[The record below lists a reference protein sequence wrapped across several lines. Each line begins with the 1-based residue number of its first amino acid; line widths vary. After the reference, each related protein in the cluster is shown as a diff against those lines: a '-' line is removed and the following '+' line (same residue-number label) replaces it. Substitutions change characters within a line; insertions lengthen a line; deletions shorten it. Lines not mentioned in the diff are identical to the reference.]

1 MSDGAYEPA
10 VQSNTAK
17 PATRASAPKP
27 KPPTL
32 QRLRLALG
40 DLERALQNEPSRV
53 PLFLA
58 QLKTALQATA
68 GETTDPAQLL
78 ELRARA
84 LGLMLRVPVP
94 ADPRGFAKLAGTG
107 LKKSSAPR
115 VIELPPPIAKG
126 MQSSWDNSRP
136 NGAPT
141 EQGGNIV
148 RNPNNS
154 FAWRQGKPGNSTTFI
169 PDEDDVGSDQQ
180 LVGAGHTHPT
190 DSGATNVSF
199 SGEDISSLVNGDERL
214 EVLQS
219 GKTVFIVARTAEF
232 DGLIEAAKK
241 HPTDNEDKL
250 MARIESSYRSVF
262 DNHKGTYEQRAE
274 AATVHVCKEFKLVYY
289 RGEGSTLSR
298 VE

>member
-1 MSDGAYEPA
+1 MSDGAYALA
-10 VQSNTAK
+10 VRSNAAK
-17 PATRASAPKP
+17 PVARASAPKP
-27 KPPTL
+27 KSAAL
-32 QRLRLALG
+32 QRLRIALG
-40 DLERALQNEPSRV
+40 DLQQAVQREPSRV

-58 QLKTALQATA
+58 QLKAALRATE
-68 GETTDPAQLL
+68 GDTTDPAQLL

-94 ADPRGFAKLAGTG
+94 ADPKGFAKLTGTG
-107 LKKSSAPR
+107 VKKASAPR

-136 NGAPT
+136 NGTPK

-148 RNPNNS
+148 RNVNNS
-154 FAWRQGKPGNSTTFI
+154 FSWRQGRPGNSTTFV
-169 PDEDDVGSDQQ
+169 PDEDDVGSDQR

-190 DSGATNVSF
+190 DSGATNISF

-219 GKTVFIVARTAEF
+219 GKTVFIVARTSEF
-232 DGLIEAAKK
+232 DDLIKAAKK

-250 MARIESSYRSVF
+250 MARIESSYKSVF